1 MNSMMKRYVPYA
13 VVILLAYMIVPLL
26 FLVPALAGFSAI
38 AYYFVFPAIAIVCSA
53 VFCSKYGLDFFFTL
67 IAPVVFIPSMLIYN
81 GGFQI
86 TNIILLVAYLVAGI
100 FGLYIGDI
108 AFGDKRR
115 QAEAEADK
123 KAEAKLLNAKRRG
136 ETLATEPE
144 VDDDSFEDDDFDI
157 DTYTSN
163 RTGRYAT
170 ESEIDDILS
179 EFGSS
184 SK

>member
-1 MNSMMKRYVPYA
+1 MNGMMKRYVPYA
-13 VVILLAYMIVPLL
+13 VIILLAYMIVPLI

-38 AYYFVFPAIAIVCSA
+38 AYYFIFPAIAIACSA

-123 KAEAKLLNAKRRG
+123 KAEEKLLKAKRRG
-136 ETLATEPE
+136 ESLPSEPVKVE
-144 VDDDSFEDDDFDI
+144 DSFEDDDFDFGS
-157 DTYTSN
+157 YTPKSKSK
-163 RTGRYAT
+163 YAT

-184 SK
+184 NK

>member
-26 FLVPALAGFSAI
+26 FLIPALAGFSAI

-136 ETLATEPE
+136 ETLASEPE
-144 VDDDSFEDDDFDI
+144 DIDDSFEDDDFDFGA
-157 DTYTSN
+157 YESKPEKK
-163 RTGRYAT
+163 YAT

-184 SK
+184 NK

>member
-1 MNSMMKRYVPYA
+1 METLFCISIALGAGLIMSRFAK
-13 VVILLAYMIVPLL
+13 PL
-26 FLVPALAGFSAI
+26 
-38 AYYFVFPAIAIVCSA
+38 
-53 VFCSKYGLDFFFTL
+53 GL
-67 IAPVVFIPSMLIYN
+67 PSV
-81 GGFQI
+81 
-86 TNIILLVAYLVAGI
+86 TAYLVAGI

>member
-26 FLVPALAGFSAI
+26 FLIPSLAGFSAI
-38 AYYFVFPAIAIVCSA
+38 AYYFVFPAVAIICSA
-53 VFCSKYGLDFFFTL
+53 IFCSKYGLDFFFTL
-67 IAPVVFIPSMLIYN
+67 IAPVVFIPSMLFYN
-81 GGFQI
+81 GGFQL
-86 TNIILLVAYLVAGI
+86 TNIILLIAYLVAGI

-115 QAEAEADK
+115 KAEAEADK
-123 KAEAKLLNAKRRG
+123 RAEKKLLNAKRRG
-136 ETLATEPE
+136 ETLESNT
-144 VDDDSFEDDDFDI
+144 DDIDDSFEEDDFDV
-157 DTYTSN
+157 DTYVPK
-163 RTGRYAT
+163 RTGKYST

-184 SK
+184 NK

>member
-1 MNSMMKRYVPYA
+1 MNGMMKRYVPYA
-13 VVILLAYMIVPLL
+13 VIILLAYMIVPLL

-38 AYYFVFPAIAIVCSA
+38 AYYFIFPAIAIACSA

-100 FGLYIGDI
+100 FGLFIGDI

-123 KAEAKLLNAKRRG
+123 RAEAKLLKAKRRG
-136 ETLATEPE
+136 ESLPAEPVKVE
-144 VDDDSFEDDDFDI
+144 DSFEEDDFDFGAY
-157 DTYTSN
+157 DSKSK
-163 RTGRYAT
+163 YAT

-184 SK
+184 NK